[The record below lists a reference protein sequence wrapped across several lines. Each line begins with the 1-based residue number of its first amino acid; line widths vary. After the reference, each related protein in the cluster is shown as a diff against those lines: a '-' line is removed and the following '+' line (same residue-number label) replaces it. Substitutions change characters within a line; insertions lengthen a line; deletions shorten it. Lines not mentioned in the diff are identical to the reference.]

1 VQSFIKLKKKIEREE
16 LEDKMSKHI
25 ANFKNFAKLKDTDIA
40 FNDITVIAGKPST
53 GKSYVMKFM
62 YAIDESICSIL
73 DGSYIV
79 HYALEDNDINNT
91 FTLLK
96 QILSL
101 NKTIDMTVVNEL
113 INNYQYS
120 EALLRFKIE
129 ESKLNDKDIP
139 LEYGND
145 FIEILDRIIQ
155 NQNKALSNTNEEKFH
170 FIFRNILESIFGS
183 IEQISGNF
191 SYKNKYL
198 DIGYIDNSFKIN
210 RLEIEEEIKSASFV
224 ETPLILEFEK
234 FLPKEK
240 FKTPYHIDSLIQ
252 ELNKSDYF
260 FTSDETSEF
269 INKFKT
275 SSKQIINGNISK
287 GSQGFSFESNGKS
300 YNIIN
305 TSSGTK
311 SIGLLQYLVT
321 NKVLKRG
328 SVLYWEEPE
337 VHLHPQWQLK
347 MVELFVELMNGGI
360 KIVFSTHSPYMADY
374 LNAISKKRKFD
385 DKISFNLFKEEDR
398 VAKNIILDEKSW
410 DLLQD
415 ELLGTLED
423 IVWEYL

>member
-1 VQSFIKLKKKIEREE
+1 
-16 LEDKMSKHI
+16 MSEHI

-62 YAIDESICSIL
+62 YAIDETISSIL
-73 DGSYIV
+73 DGSYRV
-79 HYALEDNDINNT
+79 HYVLDDTNIIHKLRPLRILLSRTQNIIIHDIN
-91 FTLLK
+91 TL
-96 QILSL
+96 
-101 NKTIDMTVVNEL
+101 IDNHK
-113 INNYQYS
+113 YR
-120 EALLRFKIE
+120 EALDIFNLKNLTIKDDDLYLKEFKNILG
-129 ESKLNDKDIP
+129 KLVIKQ
-139 LEYGND
+139 E
-145 FIEILDRIIQ
+145 
-155 NQNKALSNTNEEKFH
+155 KALTQTDKEKFH

-183 IEQISGNF
+183 IEQINHNF
-191 SYKNKYL
+191 SYKNEFI
-198 DIGYIDNSFKIN
+198 DIEYISNTLKVN
-210 RLEIEEEIKSASFV
+210 KLKLQKEVTSATFV

-240 FKTPYHIDSLIQ
+240 FKTPYHIDSLLQ
-252 ELNKSDYF
+252 ELNQSDF
-260 FTSDETSEF
+260 SFTSDETSEF
-269 INKFKT
+269 INKFRT
-275 SSKQIINGNISK
+275 ASSQIINGNISK
-287 GSQGFSFESNGKS
+287 GSQGFSFESKGKS

-321 NKVLKRG
+321 NKALKKG

-347 MVELFVELMNGGI
+347 MVELFVELMNAGI
-360 KIVFSTHSPYMADY
+360 KIIFSTHSPYMADY

-385 DKISFNLFKEEDR
+385 ERISFNLFKEEAL
-398 VAKNIILDEKSW
+398 VKNIILDEKTW